1 MQILCYDIGG
11 TDIKYGVV
19 EDGEIIYKSSMK
31 TSPELGRASLEER
44 LIQVAL
50 EIVSKYDIKAVGVSS
65 SGSIDCKTGKVLI
78 PGDKIKIM
86 KDMDFS
92 KLFRDSVGLEVAA
105 DNDVNCF
112 GEAESKTGAGIKYD
126 NFLMMT
132 IGTGI
137 GGAIIYEDKVMH
149 GLNYN
154 AGEFGRMLLGDTKFE
169 DLASTSALI
178 KNAKDA
184 GLKVDNGLDL
194 YKLYD
199 ANDPVARKVVG
210 EFYHYLAIGIAN
222 LVYIFNPEAIM
233 IGGGISN
240 RETLTDE
247 IKVELKKILQPE
259 FFNTITIENS
269 IHKNEGGLLGAYFN
283 AVNKLRLIENGGNL

>member
-1 MQILCYDIGG
+1 MKVLCYDIGG

-19 EDGEIIYKSSMK
+19 EDGKIIYKSSMK
-31 TSPELGRASLEER
+31 TSPDLGRESLEER
-44 LIQVAL
+44 LIEVGK
-50 EIVSKYDIKAVGVSS
+50 EITQKYDVKAVGISS
-65 SGSIDCKTGKVLI
+65 SGSIDCETGKVLI

-92 KLFRDSVGLEVAA
+92 KLFYENLGLIVAA

-112 GEAESKTGAGIKYD
+112 GEAESRTGAGIKYD

-178 KNAKDA
+178 KNAKKA
-184 GLKVDNGLDL
+184 GLGVDNGLAL

-199 ANDPVARKVVG
+199 EKNPLALKVIG

-269 IHKNEGGLLGAYFN
+269 IHKNEGGLIGAYFN
-283 AVNKLRLIENGGNL
+283 AVNKLNTMNNRKG